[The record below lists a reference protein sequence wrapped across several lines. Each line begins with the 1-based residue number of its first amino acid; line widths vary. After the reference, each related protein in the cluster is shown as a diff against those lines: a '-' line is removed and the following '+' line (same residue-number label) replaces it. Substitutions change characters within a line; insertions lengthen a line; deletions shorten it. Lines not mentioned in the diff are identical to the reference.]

1 MNDDASR
8 LRMVLAESSVFS
20 AIPVEALE
28 AVADGFHPQWVDDGA
43 YLFHAD
49 QTADRLY
56 VVAQG
61 TLEVVRSSGEEE
73 LLLNVVGTGQVVGEL
88 AVLRGALRSASVR
101 ARGRALVYWM
111 HAADFMGLVHRWPA
125 LAIDLARRVATDFVR
140 SERRWQLR
148 DRPPTWCV
156 HASLPLGFVDALVEA
171 AIGRRGAA
179 SRAVVLLREPAE
191 PLRREGLPSME
202 LAERVSLAGDPEARL
217 RQLAEASE
225 TADLVV
231 IHGELADLE
240 WALASSDALVTGPD
254 APRIASPA
262 SIRRVEIVRTGIPT
276 RDRIKIGPGASLASV
291 APRLARIL
299 QGRSV
304 GVALGGGGALGL
316 AHLGV
321 LEVLD
326 ELGVE
331 IDYVLGTSM
340 GAIIGAAYV
349 CVGTSGIRRWLR
361 QLGDRPVDWLPL
373 VDPGVFTSGVLSGR
387 RVMRTMAEI
396 FRHERF
402 DQLCTPFATVAL
414 DIDASEERVL
424 REGSL
429 VDAVRAS
436 IAIPGV
442 FTPHSYDG
450 PFGPAARFVDGCMIN
465 NVPVDS
471 VRAMGADRVIGVHVM
486 GRDVREGEGSRT
498 PSRSLRWPRRLP
510 GLRGLDRLHT
520 AAQTYVVALA
530 RSGERQV
537 FQADVGILPDTRG
550 ISLYEFWRGRELA
563 ERGRQAALRVEAEL
577 RLLVQRGEPAPA
589 GGT

>member
-1 MNDDASR
+1 MNDPASS
-8 LRMVLAESSVFS
+8 LHTILAESSVFS
-20 AIPVEALE
+20 VIPVEALA
-28 AVADGFHPQWVDDGA
+28 AVADGFQPQWVDDGA

-61 TLEVVRSSGEEE
+61 LLEVVRSSGEPTV
-73 LLLNVVGTGQVVGEL
+73 LLNVVGVGQVVGEL

-111 HAADFMGLVHRWPA
+111 HAADFMALVYRWPA

-140 SERRWQLR
+140 SEQRFATRE
-148 DRPPTWCV
+148 RPPTWCV
-156 HASLPLGFVDALVEA
+156 HSSLPLDFVEA
-171 AIGRRGAA
+171 LLWAAAGRPSAA
-179 SRAVVLLREPAE
+179 SPRRAAVLLREPGSA
-191 PLRREGLPSME
+191 PRGRDGLTIEAVPIDP
-202 LAERVSLAGDPEARL
+202 DPEARL
-217 RQLAEASE
+217 RRLGEEAQRS
-225 TADLVV
+225 DLVV
-231 IHGELADLE
+231 VYGELADLE
-240 WALASSDALVTGPD
+240 WVLPVADALVTGPD
-254 APRIASPA
+254 AGRLASPA
-262 SIRRVEIVRTGIPT
+262 SIRRLQLVRTGIPT
-276 RDRIKIGPGASLASV
+276 RDRIKARIDAPLSSV

-304 GVALGGGGALGL
+304 GLALGGGGALGL

-340 GAIIGAAYV
+340 GAIVGAAYV
-349 CVGTSGIRRWLR
+349 CVGVAGMRRWLET
-361 QLGDRPVDWLPL
+361 LVRPVDWLGL

-387 RVMRTMAEI
+387 RVMRRLAEI
-396 FRHERF
+396 LELERF
-402 DQLCTPFATVAL
+402 DQLHTPFATVAL

-436 IAIPGV
+436 MAIPGV
-442 FTPHSYDG
+442 FTPHRYES
-450 PFGPAARFVDGCMIN
+450 PFGSDARYVDGGMIN
-465 NVPVDS
+465 NVPVDC

-486 GRDVREGEGSRT
+486 SRDVRAGSGP
-498 PSRSLRWPRRLP
+498 PSRLRWPRRLP
-510 GLRGLDRLHT
+510 GLGGLDRLHT

-537 FQADVGILPDTRG
+537 FQADVGILPDTHG

-563 ERGRQAALRVEAEL
+563 ERGRQATRRVEDQL
-577 RLLVQRGEPAPA
+577 RLLAGHREATPA
-589 GGT
+589 GG